1 MFALTVV
8 FSGCISQSSP
18 EETSISEEKNTVTV
32 QDSAGRYVEVPY
44 PVEKIVVLW
53 DNPPEELRSLGA
65 IDRIVGID
73 AETKKKVDSGFF
85 PELADVPVVGTWDE
99 PDYEKIAELNP
110 DVVIMLSSYPPLPDD
125 VQKKLEPFGIA
136 VVGLDFYMVD
146 SWERE
151 VRTLGF
157 MLGED
162 EKADEY
168 IRFFTDEWA
177 MIKER
182 TKDIPDDEKKKVYFE
197 GLDPYLTYGGADY
210 GCGIPGMVRAA
221 GGIDLF
227 PEISAYSFEVDP
239 EEISLRNPDV
249 ILKGTASGYLSNAS
263 EFSEIQQGVAS
274 RPELT
279 NTNAV
284 KNSNVFVISWEVAAG
299 SRKKFGP
306 MYLAKALYPE
316 RFEDY
321 DPDLVTQKY
330 FEDYQGINYQG
341 IYFYPSLNA
350 SLNETENTDLQNVSE
365 S

>member
-1 MFALTVV
+1 M
-8 FSGCISQSSP
+8 
-18 EETSISEEKNTVTV
+18 
-32 QDSAGRYVEVPY
+32 
-44 PVEKIVVLW
+44 
-53 DNPPEELRSLGA
+53 
-65 IDRIVGID
+65 
-73 AETKKKVDSGFF
+73 
-85 PELADVPVVGTWDE
+85 
-99 PDYEKIAELNP
+99 
-110 DVVIMLSSYPPLPDD
+110 
-125 VQKKLEPFGIA
+125 
-136 VVGLDFYMVD
+136 
-146 SWERE
+146 
-151 VRTLGF
+151 
-157 MLGED
+157 
-162 EKADEY
+162 
-168 IRFFTDEWA
+168 
-177 MIKER
+177 
-182 TKDIPDDEKKKVYFE
+182 
-197 GLDPYLTYGGADY
+197 
-210 GCGIPGMVRAA
+210 
-221 GGIDLF
+221 
-227 PEISAYSFEVDP
+227 
-239 EEISLRNPDV
+239 